1 VAVGGE
7 AQGGAEPQCNWLIDA
22 LLPEQRTH
30 PDRTHPDIEGAVL
43 DGGFVDIFSERGV
56 VAVFRIVTVGIRPGV
71 VSTSP
76 VRPAK

>member
-7 AQGGAEPQCNWLIDA
+7 AQGGAEQQCKWLIDA

-43 DGGFVDIFSERGV
+43 DGGFVDVFSERGV
-56 VAVFRIVTVGIRPGV
+56 VVVFRIVTAGIRLGV
-71 VSTSP
+71 VSSRL